1 MKKLLLSSLLVF
13 VLMPSFSS
21 QAQDDSCFMIL
32 SSGKRVN
39 LGGLCG
45 QSSSPRQF
53 ATHTFPDWLIKD
65 DAKTAK
71 IHETGTKHTDKAS
84 NWVYDNRFVLA
95 FRDYPYTASAT
106 NHAEWLYVDCFSGWQ
121 YYKNYPFVKD
131 SREYATA
138 PNDESINK
146 AVPQRLEGLR
156 SLCKRMGVSPRF

>member
-39 LGGLCG
+39 LGRLCG
-45 QSSSPRQF
+45 QSSSPQQF
-53 ATHTFPDWLIKD
+53 ATHPFPDWLIKD

-71 IHETGTKHTDKAS
+71 LHETGTNHTDKAS
-84 NWVYDNRFVLA
+84 NWVYDNRFVLT

-106 NHAEWLYVDCFSGWQ
+106 NHAEWKYIDCFSGWE
-121 YYKNYPFVKD
+121 YYKTYPFSGD
-131 SREYATA
+131 SRDFATA
-138 PNDESINK
+138 PTQEYSFVTS
-146 AVPQRLEGLR
+146 AERLER
-156 SLCKRMGVSPRF
+156 SRAFCKRMGVSPRF